1 MKVMKKLELFLVLL
15 LTLGSQQ
22 LFAVADP
29 NWYETTFFVSTSMED
44 YSQDIKDYNTD
55 MYVGYVAIAPVS
67 AWSNPWDED
76 LTLVISTPS
85 GSTINPLRI
94 YKEND
99 PTVSFPASIKVETS
113 KKKDDVVGNQ
123 LPFTVPYILPESYT
137 QFTLRLT
144 IDTQIFMEEMAYSG
158 NYSLPFR
165 VTAYIDYDTTD
176 EVEIGSFD
184 YVVRV
189 KYTDR
194 VPTYVTT
201 QININAFPAASS
213 IDIPALQ
220 TSGASVP
227 VGSVEVIINDPSEQ
241 NDYFV
246 RIGPVEAMGN
256 PLAQFLFK
264 KVNGTVEIPYKVR
277 ATHPD
282 SILPEPTFFDLEVRN
297 FSGGVH
303 SDTFDL
309 EISDMNYD
317 DVTYTVGD
325 YTSEIQVDIIRN

>member
-1 MKVMKKLELFLVLL
+1 MKVKKLALFLILL
-15 LTLGSQQ
+15 FTLNSMQ
-22 LFAVADP
+22 LFAAADP

-67 AWSNPWDED
+67 AWTNPWDGD
-76 LTLVISTPS
+76 LTLVISSPS
-85 GSTINPLRI
+85 GNPINPLRI

-99 PTVSFPASIKVETS
+99 PTVSFPASIKVEAP
-113 KKKDDVVGNQ
+113 KKKDDVVGTQ
-123 LPFTVPYILPESYT
+123 LPFTFPYTLPENYT

-144 IDTQIFMEEMAYSG
+144 VDTQIFMEEMAYSG